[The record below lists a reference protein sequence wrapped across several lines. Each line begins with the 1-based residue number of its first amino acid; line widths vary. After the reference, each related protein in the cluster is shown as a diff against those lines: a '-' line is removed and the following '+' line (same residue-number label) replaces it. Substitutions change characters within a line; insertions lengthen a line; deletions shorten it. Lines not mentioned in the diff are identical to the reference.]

1 MESLKLVMAQYPQT
15 TALIVWNDA
24 AVWGVVQAAEEL
36 GLRIPQDL
44 SLITFNYSATARL
57 LPFHPTMVDIQ
68 AGKVAKRATQM
79 MIDLLAGRFP
89 KETQVLI
96 KTQFV
101 VGDSTARAPRRSM
114 IHSTEI
120 HG

>member
-1 MESLKLVMAQYPQT
+1 MGSLKLVMARHPRT

-36 GLRIPQDL
+36 GLRIPEDL

-57 LPFHPTMVDIQ
+57 LPFQPTMVDIR
-68 AGKVAKRATQM
+68 AGEVAERATHM
-79 MIDLLAGRFP
+79 LVDLLAGYCP

-101 VGDSTARAPRRSM
+101 VGDSTAQAPRRDM
-114 IHSTEI
+114 IHSTEN
-120 HG
+120 H